1 MQDRKKS
8 KKESTREPSV
18 LRRQA
23 KNLKTI
29 KNKLKQAEETT
40 QRCKELHNL
49 LLETIPHG
57 IQECDTYGTITYF
70 NASFCRITGYDK
82 DELVGKD
89 IWDFFDSE
97 AERQGLE
104 SYFLTIIKEKPL
116 PTPYTLKMQTKDGRP
131 VILQVDWNYKYD
143 VQGKLAGF
151 VSVITDITKRR
162 QTEENLLK
170 EIIFSQALINSL
182 PGFFYLIDPDGGFV
196 RWNRNLEEFYGYS
209 AEEFT
214 RLKVLDHV
222 ADKDKERAM
231 IRMQEVLTKG
241 QSSAEVEVISREGKT
256 VPFLFTGVRID
267 IDNKPYLIGIGI
279 DISKRKETERH
290 LHIQYSINKIMAESA
305 DVNETLLKIL
315 QVICEY
321 NGWGIGEIWSIDRE
335 TDTLRLNT
343 IWHKPS
349 WDVEEFEVIS
359 KNTTFQYGKGLPGR
373 VWESGKPAW
382 ISDVITDPNFLRES
396 IASKTGLHAAF
407 AFPVKTSLG
416 ITCVITFFSHD
427 IRTVDSDLLQMFDA
441 IGDQIGGFIERR
453 QLEEALKI
461 REHHQAI
468 LSKLGQRALADMD
481 LSILMDKS
489 VKIAAKTLGVEYCK
503 ILEILPDR
511 NSLILRAGVGWKE
524 GLVGYTTVD
533 AGTDSQAG
541 YTLLSDEPVIVKNL
555 RTETRFSGPPLLH
568 DHGIISGISVII
580 GDINR
585 PYGVLGAHT
594 GKQRTFTQDDVNFLQ
609 NIANI
614 LATAIDRKQA
624 ENEIRKMQK
633 LESIGVLAGGIAH
646 DFNNL
651 LTVILGNI
659 SLLKIYISKEHKMYD
674 RLTDAE
680 NACMKAKE
688 LSYRLLTFSKGGEP
702 LKEET
707 LISNILKRTVT
718 LTLGYSPASYELI
731 IPDNLYP
738 VKIDEG
744 QIEQVLRNIVNN
756 AREAMPDGG
765 TIRVYAENISVSKE
779 NRLPLKE
786 GNYVKISIED
796 RGCGIS
802 EENLPKIFDPYF
814 TTKDIGAEKGQGLGL
829 SICYSIIKTHGGLIS
844 VESRTG
850 LGTTV
855 HIYLPAF

>member
-8 KKESTREPSV
+8 KKESTREPAV
-18 LRRQA
+18 LRRQE
-23 KNLKTI
+23 KNLKTL
-29 KNKLKQAEETT
+29 KDKLKQSEETFKK
-40 QRCKELHNL
+40 CKELHNL

-57 IQECDTYGTITYF
+57 IQECDASGTITYC
-70 NASFCRITGYDK
+70 NTSFCLIVGYDM
-82 DELVGKD
+82 DEVAGKK

-97 AERQGLE
+97 SEQRGLE
-104 SYFLTIIKEKPL
+104 AYFLKIAREKPP
-116 PTPYTLKMQTKDGRP
+116 PTHYISKIRTKDGRP
-131 VILQVDWNYKYD
+131 VIIQVDWNYKYD
-143 VQGKLAGF
+143 ADGKLAGF

-170 EIIFSQALINSL
+170 EITLSQALINSL
-182 PGFFYLIDPDGGFV
+182 PGFFYLIDFNGRLI

-209 AEEFT
+209 AEELT
-214 RLKVLDHV
+214 RLNVMNLV
-222 ADKDKERAM
+222 ADKDKELAM

-241 QSSAEVEVISREGKT
+241 QSSAEVEVISKEGKT
-256 VPFLFTGVRID
+256 IPFLFTGVCID
-267 IDNKPYLIGIGI
+267 IDDKPYLAGVGI
-279 DISKRKETERH
+279 DISRLKEVE
-290 LHIQYSINKIMAESA
+290 
-305 DVNETLLKIL
+305 ETL
-315 QVICEY
+315 
-321 NGWGIGEIWSIDRE
+321 
-335 TDTLRLNT
+335 
-343 IWHKPS
+343 
-349 WDVEEFEVIS
+349 EVRAY
-359 KNTTFQYGKGLPGR
+359 Q
-373 VWESGKPAW
+373 
-382 ISDVITDPNFLRES
+382 
-396 IASKTGLHAAF
+396 
-407 AFPVKTSLG
+407 
-416 ITCVITFFSHD
+416 
-427 IRTVDSDLLQMFDA
+427 
-441 IGDQIGGFIERR
+441 
-453 QLEEALKI
+453 
-461 REHHQAI
+461 QAV

-481 LSILMDKS
+481 LPMLMDKS
-489 VKIAAKTLGVEYCK
+489 VNITVKTLGVEYCK
-503 ILEILPDR
+503 ILELLPDG

-524 GLVGYTTVD
+524 GLIGHATIG

-541 YTLLSDEPVIVKNL
+541 YTLLSDEPVIVKDL

-568 DHGIISGISVII
+568 NHGIISGMSVII

-585 PYGVLGAHT
+585 PYGILGAHT

-614 LATAIDRKQA
+614 LAAAIDRKQA

-659 SLLKIYISKEHKMYD
+659 SLLKMHISKEHKIYD

-680 NACMKAKE
+680 NACIKAKE

-702 LKEET
+702 LKGET

-718 LTLGYSPASYELI
+718 LTLGYSSASYEFI
-731 IPDNLYP
+731 IPDDLCP

-744 QIEQVLRNIVNN
+744 QIEQVLRNIVTN
-756 AREAMPDGG
+756 AREAIPDGG

-786 GNYVKISIED
+786 GNYVRISIED
-796 RGCGIS
+796 SGCGIS
-802 EENLPKIFDPYF
+802 EENLPKLFDPYF
-814 TTKDIGAEKGQGLGL
+814 TTKDVGSEKGQGLGL
-829 SICYSIIKTHGGLIS
+829 SICYSIIKAHGGLLS

-855 HIYLPAF
+855 HIYLSAF